1 MDFVSERMRSIP
13 FSDIR
18 QLFERLSEL
27 KSRGISPVPFHI
39 GQPDF
44 DTPAH
49 IKQAA
54 IEALEQGLTAYT
66 SNYGLPALR
75 EAIAAKLGSENGIPV
90 DPNKQII
97 ITIGSNEAIFIAM
110 LAMLNPGDEV
120 LIPNPSWLH
129 YFYCAELA
137 GAKVV
142 SLPLREE
149 NGFQLDPDDL
159 DRLVSRRT
167 KMLVINS
174 PHNPT
179 GAVFTRAVV
188 QAIASFVEKHHLLL
202 LSDEIYEK
210 MIYSGSPHFS
220 PAGIDAIRDLTIT
233 VNGFSKSYAMTGW
246 RIGYVAA
253 TPTLINAMI
262 RVHQYSTIC
271 ATSFAQAGALAAL
284 TGPQDSVRQM
294 FAEFE
299 GRRKVVVESI
309 QNMPGLSLV
318 PPQGAFYA
326 FPNVKKLAADSEELA
341 RLLLEKANI
350 AVVPGKAFGEFGQGF
365 IRISFACSL
374 PKIVEGMNSL
384 AQFCQE
390 TIASKSVT

>member
-1 MDFVSERMRSIP
+1 VD
-13 FSDIR
+13 
-18 QLFERLSEL
+18 
-27 KSRGISPVPFHI
+27 
-39 GQPDF
+39 
-44 DTPAH
+44 
-49 IKQAA
+49 
-54 IEALEQGLTAYT
+54 ALQQGMTAYT

-75 EAIAAKLGSENGIPV
+75 EAIAAKLFSENNIPA
-90 DPNKQII
+90 DPDTQII
-97 ITIGSNEAIFIAM
+97 ITVGSNEAIFIAM
-110 LAMLNPGDEV
+110 LATLNPGDEV

-142 SLPLREE
+142 SVPLQEE
-149 NGFQLDPDDL
+149 NGFQLDPEDL
-159 DRLVSRRT
+159 ERLVSRRT
-167 KMLVINS
+167 KMMVINS

-179 GAVFTRAVV
+179 GVVFSKAVI
-188 QAIASFVEKHHLLL
+188 QAIASFVEKHRLLL

-210 MIYSGSPHFS
+210 MIYDGQVHTS
-220 PAGIDAIRDLTIT
+220 PAALEAIRDQTIT

-253 TPTLINAMI
+253 SPALISAMV

-284 TGPQDSVRQM
+284 NGPQDCVYRM

-299 GRRKVVVESI
+299 RQRKIVVEGI
-309 QNMPGLSLV
+309 QAIPGLSLV

-326 FPNVKKLAADSEELA
+326 FPNVKKLAADSEKVA
-341 RLLLEKANI
+341 KLLLEKANI
-350 AVVPGKAFGEFGQGF
+350 AVVPGKAFGEYGQGF

-374 PKIVEGMNSL
+374 PRIEEGMGLLADFCRQSDLQSSL
-384 AQFCQE
+384 PASGE
-390 TIASKSVT
+390 T

>member
-1 MDFVSERMRSIP
+1 MDFVSKRMRSIP

-18 QLFERLSEL
+18 QLFERVAEL
-27 KSRGISPVPFHI
+27 KSHGISPVPFHI

-54 IEALEQGLTAYT
+54 VDALQQGITAYT

-75 EAIAAKLGSENGIPV
+75 EAIAATLSSENNIPV
-90 DPNKQII
+90 DPDQQII
-97 ITIGSNEAIFIAM
+97 ITVGSNEAIFIAM
-110 LAMLNPGDEV
+110 LATLNPGDEV

-129 YFYCAELA
+129 YFHCAELV

-159 DRLVSRRT
+159 ERLISRRT
-167 KMLVINS
+167 KMMVINS

-179 GAVFTRAVV
+179 GAVFSRAMI
-188 QAIASFVEKHHLLL
+188 QTIANFVEKHHLLL
-202 LSDEIYEK
+202 LSDEIYDK
-210 MIYSGSPHFS
+210 MIYDGQVHMS
-220 PAGIDAIRDLTIT
+220 PAALEAIRDQTIT

-253 TPTLINAMI
+253 SPSLISAMV

-271 ATSFAQAGALAAL
+271 ATSFAQVGALAAL
-284 TGPQDSVRQM
+284 NGPQDCVDQM

-299 GRRKVVVESI
+299 RRRRVVVESI
-309 QNMPGLSLV
+309 QAIPGISLV

-326 FPNVKKLAADSEELA
+326 FPNVKKLAADSKEVA
-341 RLLLEKANI
+341 KLLLEKANI
-350 AVVPGKAFGEFGQGF
+350 AVVPGTAFGEYGQGF

-374 PKIVEGMNSL
+374 PKVKEGMNSL
-384 AQFCQE
+384 AHFCRQ
-390 TIASKSVT
+390 TLSSSSVV